1 MDAGKKA
8 SAELQQK
15 TESKEKVVVVD
26 ETEKFKELQ
35 MAYMTVS
42 LEGERPLQTPLT
54 CWQYGNEPG
63 IGINYTRAAMLI
75 RIPPF
80 LQRPEKTLPKS
91 FWSGIKRSGDAGTET
106 SRRGY
111 NYSSPSSE
119 YDSDDEERELRT
131 DEEMDCQEEGGES
144 KERAGQQ

>member
-35 MAYMTVS
+35 MAYMT
-42 LEGERPLQTPLT
+42 
-54 CWQYGNEPG
+54 YGNEPG